1 MFITSLTRASR
12 LQAASVTILLG
23 VWACLAGIARAQL
36 PAGPAS
42 IVHMVQS
49 NSDRVELTIHSSR
62 MLTLDLKIPRAQV
75 NNPDLLDLTPI
86 SAKQVQIYAKK
97 AGVTQVNLWDEKG
110 DIHSIDVVIY
120 GDVRELMMTLQ
131 SQFPNASI
139 KVFPTA
145 TSVILSGYV
154 DRPDHVTKI
163 IRMAEDYYPKV
174 INNLTVGG
182 AQQVMLYVKIMEV
195 SRTKLRALGI
205 DWLQMS
211 SSDFVAS
218 TVSNILTRSSAT
230 TDAARNATSFATSGK
245 ETLQYGVVGANA
257 SFFSFIQA
265 LQQNNLIK
273 TLAEPTLVT
282 VSGRPAYFLAGGSIP
297 YPIPSGLGTT
307 SVAFK
312 DYGTQLDFVPI
323 VLGNG
328 NCRLEVRPQIS
339 AIDYSNELTIN
350 GSTVPAFLL
359 TTADVGV
366 ELKFGQTLALAGLLQ
381 SRIESSKNQI
391 PWIGDLP
398 VIGTLFR
405 SVSESNNE
413 IELLIM
419 VRPELAEAMECDE
432 VPPLGPGQN
441 SEQPNDVDLY
451 LNGHL
456 EVPLQKQLGA
466 GPAGVGPGGAPT
478 GNYPQ
483 GAKGIETVPPGQ
495 PTVRPDS
502 ELPVPDTTGDSAAVR
517 GSTGSVASLPGNGR
531 SSTRAASSRAGADR
545 RTPAANAIFPPPVSG
560 SPYNAAKPNARQGG
574 PKKTSS
580 DPPGFIGSTGY
591 DVTN

>member
-1 MFITSLTRASR
+1 MFITLSTRWR
-12 LQAASVTILLG
+12 LPAGRVAILLG
-23 VWACLAGIARAQL
+23 LWACSADFAQAQL
-36 PAGPAS
+36 SSGPSS

-49 NSDRVELTIHSSR
+49 NSDRVEMTIHSSR

-110 DIHSIDVVIY
+110 EIHSIDVIIF
-120 GDVRELMMTLQ
+120 GDVRELTLTLQ

-154 DRPDHVTKI
+154 DRPDHVSKI

-174 INNLTVGG
+174 INNITVGG
-182 AQQVMLYVKIMEV
+182 AQQVMLHVKVMEV
-195 SRTKLRALGI
+195 SRTKLRNMGI
-205 DWLQMS
+205 DFAQFS
-211 SSDFVAS
+211 SGDFVSS
-218 TVSNILTRSSAT
+218 TVSNIITRSSAT
-230 TDAARNATSFATSGK
+230 TSINRGPGSFATSGT
-245 ETLQYGVVGANA
+245 ETMQFGVLNANA
-257 SFFSFIQA
+257 SFFGFIQA

-312 DYGTQLDFVPI
+312 DYGTQVDFVPI

-328 NCRLEVRPQIS
+328 NVRLEVRPQVS
-339 AIDYSNELTIN
+339 AIDYSTELTIN
-350 GSTVPAFLL
+350 GSTVPGF
-359 TTADVGV
+359 TVSTVDTGV
-366 ELKFGQTLALAGLLQ
+366 ELKVGQTLALAGLIQ
-381 SRIESSKNQI
+381 SRIESTKRQI

-398 VIGTLFR
+398 VLGTLFR
-405 SVSESNNE
+405 SVSEQNNE
-413 IELLIM
+413 IELLIL
-419 VRPELAEAMECDE
+419 VRPELAQAMECDE

-441 SEQPNDVDLY
+441 SEQPNDWDLY
-451 LNGHL
+451 INGHL
-456 EVPLQKQLGA
+456 EVPLQKSLGSN
-466 GPAGVGPGGAPT
+466 PAGVGPGGAAT
-478 GNYPQ
+478 ESNPQ
-483 GAKGIETVPPGQ
+483 GARGAEIVPPGQ
-495 PTVRPDS
+495 PAARPEP
-502 ELPVPDTTGDSAAVR
+502 ELPSPDTAGDSAAARR
-517 GSTGSVASLPGNGR
+517 GSGPVAQSPGSGRPAS
-531 SSTRAASSRAGADR
+531 RAASNRGNADG
-545 RTPAANAIFPPPVSG
+545 RTPAANAAYPTPTTG
-560 SPYNAAKPNARQGG
+560 SPYNPAKPNGRPVG
-574 PKKTSS
+574 PKNSSS